1 VRNRSWAFLLLV
13 PAAIFAVLILRS
25 PFGGFH
31 HHLVLAGTPR
41 RFVATVV
48 RAGRA
53 DARGAIWLDN
63 VFVLGWVLV
72 VPRLLRAGL
81 GRWAPERRHLYGLWC
96 HAPRIALYAAAADV
110 IENVLSLAIIGKP
123 LPPTAL
129 TLAIAVLAWTKWILY
144 IGALIGL
151 VGLVVGPLLAPVIR
165 PFMRRVFERF
175 DRLAG
180 SHPAPTGHDA
190 PPPNPPGERI
200 GICLSGGGIR
210 AASVAIGTLRRL
222 DAPRADGPS
231 LFRRARWLVA
241 VSGGAYAAGGWRISR
256 RPDGQIIPLPTA
268 AHDGLFDVDHPWA
281 ATVRARRRFLDNGFL
296 SLGGGI
302 LNALV
307 RSLAVLSTILALA
320 FVVGAAIGRFVRTRA
335 IHAWFPHS
343 DASQETVL
351 TARDL
356 VPLRL
361 VLPGGVLLVAAAA
374 IVAISFTRA
383 EPARRSAMLRIAFVA
398 ASLGLLLLVALVLA
412 PLGVL
417 YGQRML
423 RALPLAD
430 RADEGA
436 GVLGG
441 VAAVAVVGA
450 VVGIIVSHV
459 KRRWMRL
466 GGIALAI
473 ALLLFTGKVADTHAR
488 GTEGLWFEWRIP
500 FTGVRIPVIL
510 IAVLWLAIGE
520 CIAAHRQTLA
530 GMYRKRLAA
539 TFALG
544 DGAAAP
550 LPPLPYSAEPQWSEY
565 GGADGPE
572 LIVAATAHSSSRT
585 FCGVKGYGFTF
596 RPDRITLHDR
606 TDGTSAFA
614 PSETYP
620 RGSWWDGY
628 HRGWIVSRSMA
639 LTGAAFASAMG
650 RQALGT
656 TNSLLVALNLR
667 LGGWVPNPRFTQWF
681 ADRNTSPRVHI
692 GYLMKELFGQYH
704 PHRDP
709 FVYVADGGHREN
721 LGLVELLRERP
732 DVAICIDA
740 SGDEPDSFQTLKEAI
755 ELAEIELDV
764 RIDIDL
770 GRVSRRN
777 GKLPLDCVAEGTIV
791 YPVVMG
797 AGIGKLLYGRYQ
809 VSEAASASLLQ
820 YAAADTRFPN
830 YPTSDQF
837 LDENE
842 HHQLVALGEHVG
854 ARITGLFD
862 GVNP

>member
-1 VRNRSWAFLLLV
+1 LLLLV
-13 PAAIFAVLILRS
+13 PATIFAVLVLRS

-41 RFVATVV
+41 RFVTTVV

-63 VFVLGWVLV
+63 VFVLSWALV

-81 GRWAPERRHLYGLWC
+81 SRWAPERRHLFGLWG
-96 HAPRIALYAAAADV
+96 HAPRIALYAAATDV
-110 IENVLSLAIIGKP
+110 AENVLSLAIVGKP
-123 LPPTAL
+123 VPLSGFTV
-129 TLAIAVLAWTKWILY
+129 AIAVLAWTKWILY
-144 IGALIGL
+144 LGALIGVL
-151 VGLVVGPLLAPVIR
+151 GLVVGPLVAPVVR
-165 PFMRRVFERF
+165 PSMRRLFARL
-175 DRLAG
+175 DRAAG
-180 SHPAPTGHDA
+180 THPEPVAHEVTPSPG
-190 PPPNPPGERI
+190 GERV

-210 AASVAIGTLRRL
+210 AASVSIGALRQL
-222 DAPRADGPS
+222 DRRRPDGPS

-241 VSGGAYAAGGWRISR
+241 VSGGAYVAGGWRVSR
-256 RPDGQIIPLPTA
+256 RPGGGVLSA
-268 AHDGLFDVDHPWA
+268 ATPDRDGLFDADHPWA

-302 LNALV
+302 LNALA
-307 RSLAVLSTILALA
+307 RSAAVLSTILALA
-320 FVVGAAIGRFVRTRA
+320 FVIGAAIGRFVRTRA
-335 IHAWFPHS
+335 VHAWFPYA
-343 DASQETVL
+343 DAAHEAVL
-351 TARDL
+351 SARDL

-361 VLPGGVLLVAAAA
+361 VLPGGVLLVVASA
-374 IVAISFTRA
+374 IVAVSFTRA
-383 EPARRSAMLRIAFVA
+383 DPARRSSLLRIALVA
-398 ASLGLLLLVALVLA
+398 ASLGLLLFVMLIGA
-412 PLGVL
+412 PAGVL
-417 YGQRML
+417 YGRRVL

-436 GVLGG
+436 SVLGG
-441 VAAVAVVGA
+441 LAAIAVVGA
-450 VVGIIVSHV
+450 VAGVVVSHV

-466 GGIALAI
+466 GGVALAI

-488 GTEGLWFEWRIP
+488 GEEGLWFEWRIP
-500 FTGVRIPVIL
+500 FTGVRIPVIA
-510 IAVLWLAIGE
+510 IAVVWLLLGE

-544 DGAAAP
+544 DGSAPP
-550 LPPLPYSAEPQWSEY
+550 LPPLPYSDEPQWSDYE
-565 GGADGPE
+565 GADGPE
-572 LIVAATAHSSSRT
+572 LIIAATAHSSSRT

-596 RPDRITLHDR
+596 RPDRVTLHDR

-614 PSETYP
+614 LSESYP

-628 HRGWIVSRSMA
+628 HRGWLVTRSMA

-650 RQALGT
+650 RQALGS
-656 TNSLLVALNLR
+656 TNALLVALNLR
-667 LGGWVPNPRFTQWF
+667 LGGWVPNPRFQRWF

-692 GYLMKELFGQYH
+692 GYLLKELLGQYQ

-732 DVAICIDA
+732 DVAISIDA
-740 SGDEPDSFQTLKEAI
+740 SGDEPDSFQTLREAI
-755 ELAEIELDV
+755 VLAETELDV

-770 GRVSRRN
+770 ARVRRRD
-777 GKLPLDCVAEGTIV
+777 GQLPLDCVAEGTIV

-797 AGIGKLLYGRYQ
+797 AGTGRLLYGRYQ

-820 YAAADTRFPN
+820 YAAADVRFPN

-842 HHQLVALGEHVG
+842 HHQLVVLGEHVG
-854 ARITGLFD
+854 ARITQLFD